1 MEASLFFMFSR
12 VMQQVQNP
20 GLNGNGNM
28 RKPSELYCEITIN
41 IFGIGEPAFGVYG
54 AAGEHRYAGYDDTGK

>member
-1 MEASLFFMFSR
+1 
-12 VMQQVQNP
+12 
-20 GLNGNGNM
+20 M

-54 AAGEHRYAGYDDTGK
+54 AAGEHRHAGYDDTGK